1 MEATLKSTVKQ
12 RLSSLDTLR
21 GFDMLWIIGGGEL
34 LRALSKSTGWEWVNV
49 LANQMHHVQW
59 EGFHFEDLIFPLFM
73 FISGAA
79 IPFALTSKL
88 EKGTPKKE
96 LYKKVA
102 QRMVLLVVFGM
113 IYNGALEKGFSNM
126 RYLSVLSQIGIGY
139 FFASLIVINTTTI
152 KTRIFWLAGIL
163 SGIAILQNLVP
174 VPGFGA
180 GVLTPE
186 GSINAWLDQH
196 LLPGRLIDKF
206 FDPEGVLCIV
216 SAVSV
221 TLAGALAG
229 TVLRSGNFSSYRK
242 TTILLISG
250 VTLVTIALLL
260 SPVYPIIKRLWT
272 VPFDLLTAGIS
283 FLLLSVFYF
292 IIDVRMWDRWILFF
306 RVIGLNSITIYLGGR
321 LIDFEVPSKFLL
333 GWIAIPSGNFG
344 EVIIVTGM
352 IAAEWLFLYYLY
364 KNKIFLRV

>member
-1 MEATLKSTVKQ
+1 MESSLESTVKQ

-21 GFDMLWIIGGGEL
+21 GFDMFWIIGGGEL
-34 LRALSKSTGWEWVNV
+34 LRALSKSTGWDWVNG

-59 EGFHFEDLIFPLFM
+59 DGFHFEDLIFPLFM

-88 EKGTPKKE
+88 EKGIPKRE
-96 LYKKVA
+96 LFKKVF
-102 QRMVLLVVFGM
+102 QRMILLVVFGF

-126 RYLSVLSQIGIGY
+126 RYPSVLSQIGIAY
-139 FFASLIVINTTTI
+139 FFASLVVINTTTL
-152 KTRIFWLAGIL
+152 KSRIFWLTGIL
-163 SGIAILQNLVP
+163 AGIAILQNLVP

-180 GVLTPE
+180 GVLTPD

-196 LLPGRLIDKF
+196 LLPGVLIDKY
-206 FDPEGVLCIV
+206 FDPEGVLCII

-221 TLAGALAG
+221 TLMGALAG
-229 TVLRSGNFSSYRK
+229 TVLRSEKFTSIRK
-242 TTILLISG
+242 TTLLVITG
-250 VTLVTIALLL
+250 VTLVVIALLI

-272 VPFDLLTAGIS
+272 VPFDLLTSGIS
-283 FLLLSVFYF
+283 FLLLAIFYY
-292 IIDVRMWDRWILFF
+292 IIDVKLWNKWILFF
-306 RVIGLNSITIYLGGR
+306 KVIGLNSITIYLGGR
-321 LIDFEVPSKFLL
+321 LIDFEEPSKFLL
-333 GWIAIPSGNFG
+333 GWIAIPCGNFG

>member
-1 MEATLKSTVKQ
+1 METTIKSTVKE

-34 LRALSKSTGWEWVNV
+34 LRALSKSTGWDWVTA
-49 LANQMHHVQW
+49 LANQTHHVQW
-59 EGFHFEDLIFPLFM
+59 EGFHLEDLIFPLFM

-96 LYKKVA
+96 LYKKVF

-113 IYNGALEKGFSNM
+113 VYNGALEKGFSNM

-139 FFASLIVINTTTI
+139 FFASLIVINTNRL
-152 KTRIFWLAGIL
+152 KARIFWLIGIL
-163 SGIAILQNLVP
+163 SGIAILQFLVP

-180 GVLTPE
+180 GLFTPE

-196 LLPGRLIDKF
+196 LLPGRLIGKTY
-206 FDPEGVLCIV
+206 DPEGVLCIV
-216 SAVSV
+216 SAISV
-221 TLAGALAG
+221 TLMGTLAG
-229 TVLRSGNFSSYRK
+229 FILRSEKFTSSRK
-242 TTILLISG
+242 TVVLVITGTSFIL
-250 VTLVTIALLL
+250 VALFL
-260 SPVYPIIKRLWT
+260 SPFYPIIKKMWT

-283 FLLLSVFYF
+283 FLLLALFYF
-292 IIDVRMWDRWILFF
+292 IIDVKLWNKWILFF
-306 RVIGLNSITIYLGGR
+306 KVIGLNSITIYLGGQ
-321 LIDFEVPSKFLL
+321 LIDFELPSKFLL
-333 GWIAIPSGNFG
+333 GSIAIPCGNFG

>member
-1 MEATLKSTVKQ
+1 METTMKLTVKE

-34 LRALSKSTGWEWVNV
+34 LRALSKSTGWDWVTA
-49 LANQMHHVQW
+49 LANQTHHVQW

-96 LYKKVA
+96 LYKKVF
-102 QRMVLLVVFGM
+102 QRMILLVIFGM
-113 IYNGALEKGFSNM
+113 VYNGALEKGFSNM

-139 FFASLIVINTTTI
+139 FFASLIVINTNTLRA
-152 KTRIFWLAGIL
+152 RIFWLTGIL
-163 SGIAILQNLVP
+163 AGIAILQNLVP

-180 GVLTPE
+180 GVFTPE

-216 SAVSV
+216 SAISV
-221 TLAGALAG
+221 TLTGAIAGSL
-229 TVLRSGNFSSYRK
+229 LRNGSLTSLRK
-242 TTILLISG
+242 TAILLISG
-250 VTLVTIALLL
+250 VSLVVIALLL
-260 SPVYPIIKRLWT
+260 SPFYPIIKRLWT
-272 VPFDLLTAGIS
+272 VPFDLLTAGVS
-283 FLLLSVFYF
+283 FLLLAIFYF
-292 IIDVRMWDRWILFF
+292 IIDVKLWNKWIFFF
-306 RVIGLNSITIYLGGR
+306 RVIGLNSITIYLGGH
-321 LIDFEVPSKFLL
+321 LIDFELPSKFLL